1 MIRGFFDVGYPTP
14 VPKIWI
20 GLALPGITAEWI
32 AVDFVVDTGASVTCL
47 HPLDA
52 IERVGLSGSRLR
64 EMTADFP
71 TDRSISGITGLAEYL
86 IVPAQY
92 LLVHE
97 GQAAQ
102 TIDGLIRVAR
112 PVPGNERI
120 PSLLGWDILAQFR
133 ITLDRRTG
141 EVLLQ

>member
-1 MIRGFFDVGYPTP
+1 MIRGFFDVEYPMP

-20 GLALPGITAEWI
+20 GLALPGITAKWI
-32 AVDFVVDTGASVTCL
+32 AVDFVVGIGASVTCL
-47 HPLDA
+47 HPIDA
-52 IERVGLSGSRLR
+52 IGRVGLSSGRLR

-97 GQAAQ
+97 ERAAQ
-102 TIDGLIRVAR
+102 TIDGLIRVAQ

-120 PSLLGWDILAQFR
+120 PSLLGWNI
-133 ITLDRRTG
+133 LDRRTG